1 MHEDHFGDISD
12 ESTLK
17 KPLSI
22 EQRIRRA
29 SELSDVQP
37 SILERCGFRLE
48 VNDKIFND
56 LSQEQVLK
64 ILKSLEAD
72 PELNRYKNYSTFLHT
87 KIL

>member
-1 MHEDHFGDISD
+1 MHEDHFGDTSD

-37 SILERCGFRLE
+37 GILERCGFQLE
-48 VNDKIFND
+48 VNDKTFND

-72 PELNRYKNYSTFLHT
+72 PELKRYKNYNTL
-87 KIL
+87 